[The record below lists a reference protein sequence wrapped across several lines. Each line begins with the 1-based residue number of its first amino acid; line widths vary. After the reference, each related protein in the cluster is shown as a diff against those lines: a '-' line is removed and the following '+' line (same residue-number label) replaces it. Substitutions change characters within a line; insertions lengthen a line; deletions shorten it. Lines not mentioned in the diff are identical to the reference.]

1 MKIGRRNNKLNNAGM
16 SLVELIVVIA
26 IMAVLVGL
34 IGFSLSLLTGSH
46 ARECA
51 QKLSAEMDST
61 KTGCMSRFE
70 EYMELKYIDTPD
82 INKGIDRTGFYTVR
96 TVKTINNQAQSA
108 DIINSDPVY
117 KYVGSSKVKVEITTD
132 SGSTYTIDK
141 DNAGECVVIT
151 YNRSSGA
158 YKKAT
163 FTSASGV
170 SSEDYISQMQFKS
183 GLRTYTI
190 KFVTDTGKHSIE
202 N

>member
-1 MKIGRRNNKLNNAGM
+1 MKMEKRKNKLNNGGIWR
-16 SLVELIVVIA
+16 VRIIFVIA
-26 IMAVLVGL
+26 IMAVLVGM
-34 IGFSLSLLTGSH
+34 IGFSLSLLTGW
-46 ARECA
+46 REGECA
-51 QKLSAEMDST
+51 QKVSAEMDST

-82 INKGIDRTGFYTVR
+82 INKGIDRKGFYTVR
-96 TVKTINNQAQSA
+96 TVKTINKQAQSA

-141 DNAGECVVIT
+141 DNAGESVVIT

>member
-51 QKLSAEMDST
+51 QKVSAEMDST

-70 EYMELKYIDTPD
+70 EYMELKYIETPD
-82 INKGIDRTGFYTVR
+82 LDKGIDKNGFYTVR
-96 TVKTINNQAQSA
+96 TVKTIDKNGQAA
-108 DIINSDPVY
+108 DVVNSDPVY
-117 KYVGSSKVKVEITTD
+117 KYVGSSNVKVEITTD
-132 SGSTYTIDK
+132 SGITHTIDK
-141 DNAGECVVIT
+141 DNTGESVVIT
-151 YNRSSGA
+151 YDRSSGA

-163 FTSASGV
+163 FKTASGT

>member
-1 MKIGRRNNKLNNAGM
+1 
-16 SLVELIVVIA
+16 
-26 IMAVLVGL
+26 
-34 IGFSLSLLTGSH
+34 
-46 ARECA
+46 
-51 QKLSAEMDST
+51 
-61 KTGCMSRFE
+61 
-70 EYMELKYIDTPD
+70 MELKFVETPD
-82 INKGIDRTGFYTVR
+82 MDKGIDRKGFYTVR
-96 TVKTINNQAQSA
+96 TVKTINKQAQSA

-141 DNAGECVVIT
+141 DNAGQSVVIT
-151 YNRSSGA
+151 YDRSSGA

-170 SSEDYISQMQFKS
+170 STEDYISQMQFKS

>member
-1 MKIGRRNNKLNNAGM
+1 MKIGRRNNKLNNAGI

-46 ARECA
+46 A
-51 QKLSAEMDST
+51 QKVSAEMDST

-82 INKGIDRTGFYTVR
+82 INKGIDRKGFYTVR
-96 TVKTINNQAQSA
+96 TVKTINKQAQSA

-141 DNAGECVVIT
+141 DNAGQSVVIT